1 MKQTI
6 SRVSRLFHP
15 LKKILSFVSCILLS
29 SSTLFAQMDS
39 KAWVDS
45 VYNSLSKEERIAQ
58 LMVVRLSSID
68 AKTKKVIFYDK
79 KVADLVA
86 KYNIGGICLF
96 QGSPEK
102 QATIMNA
109 LQVMA
114 KTPILMCIDAE
125 WGLGMRMTDSVLP
138 LPRQMMLGAMKDAG
152 IVYQYGA
159 IVAEQCKR
167 MGIQVNYAPVI
178 DINNNPLNPVINDRS
193 FGEDKY
199 KVADFGIAYMKGM
212 QDNGILACA
221 KHFPGHG
228 DVNVDSHY
236 DLPVIQKTMAQLDSL
251 ELYPFRKIFEA
262 GVGSVMIAH
271 LYIPSIYTASN
282 RSTSLSKNNIQDLL
296 RNQLNYHGLTFTD
309 ALEMQGVK
317 KFFPNEEASVQSIIA
332 GNDML
337 CLPGDIPLSIQKIKT
352 AIKQK
357 KISWET
363 IEKHCKKVLLAK
375 YRLGLTNSPVINT
388 QNLTEDLN
396 SKIADMRKTVA
407 ENAITL
413 LAKQTQAFFPLS
425 VSTNNKAGD
434 VAIVAVGTG
443 RSNEFCNRLMN
454 DYNAAVYY
462 FDYQKTA
469 DDAEK
474 LFQTLSSKYKKIIV
488 GIHNV
493 SRYPGSNFGLSK
505 AAIQFVNRL
514 QNETQSILFLFGNAY
529 AAKNFCNAKNMVIC
543 YEDDAIVQN
552 TAVEFL
558 KGNLEYKGVLPVTV
572 CDNFHYGFG
581 ETTHSSLKYSPDP
594 LNPTPG
600 FNTEKMTAIDS
611 IAKDAIARKATPG
624 CMVMVVKDGK
634 IAYCKSF
641 GFYDYSQTQPV
652 SPETVYDL
660 ASVTKIAATTLAV
673 MKLYE
678 EGRIDLKKNLSSYL
692 SWVKG
697 SDKAFLKIEDLLL
710 HQAGLVAYIP
720 FYKETLDINGN
731 PNPSLYFSSWRDTFP
746 LKVAENLYLRRDWS
760 DTMYS
765 RILKSPLGPWSKYVY
780 SDNDFIFLG
789 KVVEAITLKS
799 LERYVAEVFY
809 QPMALTKIGFRPLQR
824 MPITLIAPTQDEKIF
839 RKQLIRGTV
848 HDPGAAMFG
857 GVSGHAGLFSDAFDL
872 AAIMQML
879 LNGGTYNGL
888 QYLKKE
894 TIDLFTA
901 YNSDFSRRGFGF
913 DKPEK
918 EISKQQY
925 PYPSTFASP
934 LTFGHTGYTG
944 TCAWADPQYNLI
956 YIFLSNRVNPNESTV
971 LNRMNVREKIYD
983 AIYKAML

>member
-1 MKQTI
+1 MNLLLHLPQ
-6 SRVSRLFHP
+6 P
-15 LKKILSFVSCILLS
+15 LKKMLPFLSCVFLPSFSLM
-29 SSTLFAQMDS
+29 AQQD
-39 KAWVDS
+39 ANTWVDS
-45 VYNSLSKEERIAQ
+45 VYNSLSKDERIAQ

-68 AKTKKVIFYDK
+68 AKNKKVVFYDK
-79 KVADLVA
+79 KVADLI
-86 KYNIGGICLF
+86 KQYNIGGICLF
-96 QGSPEK
+96 QGSPVQ
-102 QATIMNA
+102 QAEIMNR
-109 LQVMA
+109 LQAMA
-114 KTPILMCIDAE
+114 KTPIMMCIDAE

-138 LPRQMMLGAMKDAG
+138 LPRQMMLGAMKDAS

-159 IVAEQCKR
+159 VVAEQCKR

-178 DINNNPLNPVINDRS
+178 DVNNNPLNPVINDRS

-236 DLPVIQKTMAQLDSL
+236 DLPVINKTLEQLDSL

-271 LYIPSIYTASN
+271 LYIPSIDTAAN
-282 RSTSLSKNNIQDLL
+282 RATSISKNNIQGLL
-296 RNQLNYHGLTFTD
+296 RNKLNYQGISFTD

-357 KISWET
+357 KISWEQ
-363 IEKHCKKVLLAK
+363 IEQHCKKVLLAK
-375 YRLGLTNSPVINT
+375 YHLGLTQAPVINT
-388 QNLTEDLN
+388 HNLTADLN
-396 SKIADMRKTVA
+396 SKIAGLRKTVA

-413 LAKQTQAFFPLS
+413 LANQNDAFFPLS
-425 VSTNNKAGD
+425 ATSNNKAGD
-434 VAIVAVGTG
+434 VAVVAIGTN
-443 RSNEFCNRLMN
+443 RANAFCNRLTG
-454 DYNAAVYY
+454 DYNAGIYY
-462 FDYQKTA
+462 FDYNKTQ
-469 DDAEK
+469 DDADA
-474 LFQTLSSKYKKIIV
+474 LLTTLKNKYKKIVV
-488 GIHNV
+488 GIHNL
-493 SRYPGSNFGLSK
+493 SRYPSSNFGLSK
-505 AAIQFVNRL
+505 AAVQLINRL
-514 QNETQSILFLFGNAY
+514 QQETESILFLFGNAY
-529 AAKNFCNAKNMVIC
+529 AAKNFCNAKNMVVC

-558 KGNLEYKGVLPVTV
+558 KGNLEYKAVLPVTV

-581 ETTHSSLKYSPDP
+581 ETTHASLKFPTDP
-594 LNPTPG
+594 LNPTLG
-600 FNTEKMTAIDS
+600 FDASKMRAIDS
-611 IAKDAIARKATPG
+611 IANDAIAQKATPG
-624 CMVMVVKDGK
+624 CMVMVVKNNK
-634 IAYCKSF
+634 ISYCKAF
-641 GFYDYSQTQPV
+641 GFFDYSNTQPV
-652 SPETVYDL
+652 STETVYDL
-660 ASVTKIAATTLAV
+660 ASVTKIAATTIAV

-678 EGRIDLKKNLSSYL
+678 EGKIDLKKNLSNYL
-692 SWVKG
+692 KWVAG
-697 SDKAFLKIEDLLL
+697 SDKEFLKIDDILL

-720 FYKETLDINGN
+720 FYKETIDANGN
-731 PNPSLYFSSWRDTFP
+731 PNPSLYFTSWRDTFP
-746 LKVAENLYLRRDWS
+746 IKVAHNLYLRRDWP
-760 DTMYS
+760 DTMFS

-789 KVVEAITLKS
+789 KVIESITMKS
-799 LERYVAEVFY
+799 LERYVEDEFY
-809 QPMALTKIGFRPLQR
+809 EPMGLKKMGFRPLQR
-824 MPITLIAPTQDEKIF
+824 MPVTQIAPTQDEKIF
-839 RKQLIRGTV
+839 RKQLLRGTV

-872 AAIMQML
+872 AAVMQML
-879 LNGGTYNGL
+879 LNGGTYNGR

-894 TIDLFTA
+894 TIDLFTG
-901 YNSDFSRRGFGF
+901 YHSEFSRRGYGF

-918 EISKQQY
+918 PGSKKQYQY
-925 PYPSTFASP
+925 PYPSSFSSP
-934 LTFGHTGYTG
+934 LTYGHTGYTG
-944 TCAWADPQYNLI
+944 TCAWVDPQYNLI
-956 YIFLSNRVNPNESTV
+956 YIFLSNRVNPNESTT